1 MMKHIKRGILLTAVL
16 VAVNGCAGRAE
27 VQAGPPGAGCTDPV
41 YRQLDF
47 KIGEFKVTGIG
58 GEPAGESKVESVLGG
73 CLLVEHWRGAI
84 SGYGRAHMFFD
95 KSDQLWRLVYVTDD
109 GATMYLSGKFQGDTL
124 ILTGENDMD
133 SMVGLHR
140 MSFSPLPDGAN
151 RQHWELSTDKGATW
165 KVVHD
170 GTYRPAAG
178 R

>member
-1 MMKHIKRGILLTAVL
+1 MINHVSQTAWFAATLLL
-16 VAVNGCAGRAE
+16 VSGCAGRAE

-41 YRQLDF
+41 YRQLVF

-109 GATMYLSGKFQGDTL
+109 GATMYLSGRFQGDTL

>member
-1 MMKHIKRGILLTAVL
+1 MICKELRVMMKHIKRGILLTAVL

-27 VQAGPPGAGCTDPV
+27 LQAGPPGTGCTDPV

-109 GATMYLSGKFQGDTL
+109 GATMYLSGKYG
-124 ILTGENDMD
+124 GPPPN
-133 SMVGLHR
+133 
-140 MSFSPLPDGAN
+140 
-151 RQHWELSTDKGATW
+151 ELL
-165 KVVHD
+165 
-170 GTYRPAAG
+170 AAS
-178 R
+178 

>member
-1 MMKHIKRGILLTAVL
+1 MMEHIKRGILLTSVL

-27 VQAGPPGAGCTDPV
+27 LQAGPPGTGCTDPV

-84 SGYGRAHMFFD
+84 SGFGRAHMFFD

-109 GATMYLSGKFQGDTL
+109 GATMYLSGKFQGNTL

-165 KVVHD
+165 TVIHE
-170 GTYRPAAG
+170 GTYRRADS

>member
-1 MMKHIKRGILLTAVL
+1 MMEHIRRGIWLTAAL
-16 VAVNGCAGRAE
+16 VAVSGCVSRAE
-27 VQAGPPGAGCTDPV
+27 VQAGPPGTGCTDPV

-84 SGYGRAHMFFD
+84 SGFGRAHMFFD
-95 KSDQLWRLVYVTDD
+95 KSDQLWRLIYVTDD

-124 ILTGENDMD
+124 ILTGENDLD

-140 MSFSPLPDGAN
+140 MSFSPLPDGGN
-151 RQHWELSTDKGATW
+151 RQYWELSTDKGATW
-165 KVVHD
+165 TVIHD
-170 GTYRPAAG
+170 GTYRRADS

>member
-1 MMKHIKRGILLTAVL
+1 MINHVSQTAWFAATLLL
-16 VAVNGCAGRAE
+16 VSGCAGRAE

-58 GEPAGESKVESVLGG
+58 GEPAGESRVESVLGG

-124 ILTGENDMD
+124 VLTGENDMD
-133 SMVGLHR
+133 NMIGLHR
-140 MSFSPLPDGAN
+140 MSFSPLPDGGN
-151 RQHWELSTDKGATW
+151 RQFWELSTDKGVTW
-165 KVVHD
+165 KVVHE
-170 GTYRPAAG
+170 GTYR
-178 R
+178 RSDDR

>member
-1 MMKHIKRGILLTAVL
+1 MINHVSQTAWFAATLLL
-16 VAVNGCAGRAE
+16 VSGCAGRAE

-41 YRQLDF
+41 YRKLDF

-151 RQHWELSTDKGATW
+151 RQHWELSTDNGATW

>member
-1 MMKHIKRGILLTAVL
+1 MMEHIRRGIWLTAAL
-16 VAVNGCAGRAE
+16 VAVSGCVSRAE
-27 VQAGPPGAGCTDPV
+27 VQAGPPGTGCTDPV

-84 SGYGRAHMFFD
+84 SGFGRAHMFFD
-95 KSDQLWRLVYVTDD
+95 KSDQLWRLIYVTDD
-109 GATMYLSGKFQGDTL
+109 GATMYISGKFQGDTL
-124 ILTGENDMD
+124 ILTGENDLD

-140 MSFSPLPDGAN
+140 MSFSPLPDGGN
-151 RQHWELSTDKGATW
+151 RQYWELSTDKGATW
-165 KVVHD
+165 TVIHD
-170 GTYRPAAG
+170 GTYRRADS

>member
-1 MMKHIKRGILLTAVL
+1 MKHIRKGLWLSAVL
-16 VAVNGCAGRAE
+16 IAVNGCAGRAE

-47 KIGEFKVTGIG
+47 KIGEFEVTGIG
-58 GEPAGESKVESVLGG
+58 GEPAGKSKVESVLGG

-124 ILTGENDMD
+124 ILTGENDLD
-133 SMVGLHR
+133 GMVGLHR
-140 MSFSPLPDGAN
+140 MSFSPLPDGEN
-151 RQHWELSTDKGATW
+151 KQNWELSSDKGATW
-165 KVVHD
+165 NVIHV
-170 GTYRPAAG
+170 GSYRRVAG
-178 R
+178 H